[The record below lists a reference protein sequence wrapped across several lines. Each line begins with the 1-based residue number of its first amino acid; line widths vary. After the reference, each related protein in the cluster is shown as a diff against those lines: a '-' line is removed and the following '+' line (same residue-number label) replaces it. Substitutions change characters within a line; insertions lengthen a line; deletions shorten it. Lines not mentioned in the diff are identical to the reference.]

1 MEESNSR
8 QPTKHGLGSPLPRVS
23 TPRGLYSQESQLSGR
38 CCSAGKYQQNSI
50 VHLYSS
56 RTASPIYTAEQR
68 RPCIYFSRKAS
79 PWEWRSLGVAARHP
93 KHHVSTICH
102 QSRAHIYVDNQRLPT
117 SRSDM
122 KMAESMSGSGMT
134 PIPIHFLLSAKNQQG
149 F

>member
-50 VHLYSS
+50 AHLYS
-56 RTASPIYTAEQR
+56 
-68 RPCIYFSRKAS
+68 SRKAS
-79 PWEWRSLGVAARHP
+79 PWEWRSLRVAARHP
-93 KHHVSTICH
+93 KHHVSPICH
-102 QSRAHIYVDNQRLPT
+102 QSRAHMYVDNQRLPT